1 MAALCP
7 SPFTLNK
14 TTKNRIPFTC
24 PLYVIT
30 ECMSPFYKSHRLGNQ
45 LGFFSLGLEFHM
57 KFGVTTVLN
66 HQQSNELSTVFDM
79 EKTCNKNL
87 THPLCVLQPEECQ
100 LPGLRKPAKHV
111 SRAWIF
117 KHGVDAL
124 KLSNLTDTRIV
135 LPGFPFFIKSI
146 ATGWLYSTY

>member
-1 MAALCP
+1 M
-7 SPFTLNK
+7 F
-14 TTKNRIPFTC
+14 
-24 PLYVIT
+24 PLYK
-30 ECMSPFYKSHRLGNQ
+30 FHRLGNQ

-66 HQQSNELSTVFDM
+66 NQQSNELSTVIDM

-87 THPLCVLQPEECQ
+87 THPLCVLQPDECQ

-124 KLSNLTDTRIV
+124 KLGNLTDTRIV

-146 ATGWLYSTY
+146 ATG